1 MRSVLKILVV
11 VVFIFV
17 SATQVLAQVSD
28 ETAVEKTDAKPTET
42 TAQPTVDSDEPVVKP
57 ETPVQTDSDS
67 DSGASTVPRAKPHA
81 RHHDGRFP
89 GASGGIGLDRTLS
102 AAVGVVD
109 TFRLRARLGGFSAS
123 DFPAN
128 GGDNEFI
135 ETGLSVSYTPDDF
148 VEVYLL
154 VGGTSNTNSLGK
166 PELIQTQG
174 DLSLGAK
181 FVGTI
186 SPMVNAGGALH
197 LHFLSDVGSGGI
209 AWGSTSAEF
218 KGLLSIDMKATQN
231 EPIRFNLNIGYFLEN
246 SDTLENGLSEEPT
259 LVQEFGLR
267 TARYDRLSL
276 GLGLEA
282 PLDEPV
288 IPFVEYEVV
297 LPILVELGRRGED
310 SNDYSFFS
318 IPHSVALGLRGFVAD
333 NLSVEGAIRFGLSDQ
348 PYTGVPATPP
358 WLASFALAY
367 HLDPRPVIIEKT
379 VEAPVVAPV
388 LPMLKTFAV
397 TVVDAETNA
406 PIVDA
411 KMGYMTPSDLSSQ
424 LTGSNGSITS
434 YPVADGEVR
443 IRVSATGYLPEE
455 TSVSVGGAEALST
468 EVKLKKDPSDRRG
481 KLKLIVQN
489 KSGRGLSASVQF
501 GGKAR
506 DVTGRTNG
514 KGQYNRE
521 LVPGRYPV
529 TLNAR
534 GFAEVT
540 RNIVITADKALPLT
554 IMLTPLAKP
563 ATVSSGG
570 GAVSSGGG
578 SGLAVVTKKVI
589 RLKRKLSFVK
599 GGAELTAES
608 TRVLS
613 SLAQGLRRVSAIKK
627 VRIGVHTGGRGS
639 MKAQM
644 KLSRARAK
652 SIKAYLVKKK
662 VDRKRLRVRG
672 FGASKP
678 LAPPLTKRGRQ
689 KNQRV
694 EFKIVKVN
702 E

>member
-1 MRSVLKILVV
+1 MRSVLKTLTVLFCLFV
-11 VVFIFV
+11 PFSPVF
-17 SATQVLAQVSD
+17 AQNTDDEVKPK
-28 ETAVEKTDAKPTET
+28 ETAEQAPAKSDKTAD
-42 TAQPTVDSDEPVVKP
+42 KP
-57 ETPVQTDSDS
+57 EAPAILASEADVAAAVPVT
-67 DSGASTVPRAKPHA
+67 PRAKPHA

-109 TFRLRARLGGFSAS
+109 TYRLRARLGGFSTG
-123 DFPAN
+123 DFPVTGA
-128 GGDNEFI
+128 DNDFI
-135 ETGLSVSYTPDDF
+135 ETGLSLSYTPTNF
-148 VEVYLL
+148 SEVYLL

-174 DLSLGAK
+174 DLALGAK
-181 FVGTI
+181 FVGAI
-186 SPMVNAGGALH
+186 SPMVSAGAALN
-197 LHFLSDVGSGGI
+197 LFFLSDVGSGGL
-209 AWGSTSAEF
+209 AWGSTSAEV
-218 KGLLSIDMKATQN
+218 KGLLSVDLKATQN
-231 EPIRFNLNIGYFLEN
+231 EPIRFNLNIGYFMEN
-246 SDTLENGLSEEPT
+246 SDNLENGLSEEPT

-297 LPILVELGRRGED
+297 LPILVELGRRSDD

-333 NLSVEGAIRFGLSDQ
+333 NLSIEGSIRFGLSDQ

-367 HLDPRPVIIEKT
+367 HLDPRPVVIEKT

-388 LPMLKTFAV
+388 LPALKTFNV
-397 TVVDAETNA
+397 MVVDTQTSA

-411 KMGYMTPSDLSSQ
+411 KMGYVTPSNLSPQ
-424 LTGSNGSITS
+424 LTGSTGSITS

-443 IRVSATGYLPEE
+443 IRVSAAGYLPEE
-455 TSVSVGGAEALST
+455 ASVLVDGTEALST
-468 EVKLKKDPSDRRG
+468 EIKLKKDPSDLRG

-489 KSGRGLSASVQF
+489 QSGRGLPASIQF

-506 DVTGRTNG
+506 DVTGRTSA
-514 KGQYNRE
+514 KGLYERE

-534 GFAEVT
+534 GFAEVK
-540 RNIVITADKALPLT
+540 RNIAITADKTLPLT
-554 IMLTPLAKP
+554 IVLTPLAKP
-563 ATVSSGG
+563 AAVSSGG
-570 GAVSSGGG
+570 RAASSGGG
-578 SGLAVVTKKVI
+578 SGLAVVTKKGI

-599 GGAELTAES
+599 GGSELTGDS
-608 TRVLS
+608 LRVLK

-627 VRIGVHTGGRGS
+627 VQIGVHTGGRGS

-652 SIKAYLVKKK
+652 SIKAYLVKNK

-694 EFKIVKVN
+694 KFKIVKVN
-702 E
+702 

>member
-1 MRSVLKILVV
+1 MRSVLKTLIVLGCLFVPV
-11 VVFIFV
+11 SHVF
-17 SATQVLAQVSD
+17 AQSTNGEAKGSETAEQTPAKSD
-28 ETAVEKTDAKPTET
+28 ETAPKE
-42 TAQPTVDSDEPVVKP
+42 
-57 ETPVQTDSDS
+57 ETPAIAEPEAQSAAD
-67 DSGASTVPRAKPHA
+67 APIVPRAKPHA

-89 GASGGIGLDRTLS
+89 GANGGIGLDRTLS
-102 AAVGVVD
+102 ASVGVVD
-109 TFRLRARLGGFSAS
+109 TFRLRARLGGFSTS
-123 DFPAN
+123 DFPVT
-128 GGDNEFI
+128 GSDNEFI
-135 ETGLSVSYTPDDF
+135 ETGLSVSYTPTDF
-148 VEVYLL
+148 SEVYLL
-154 VGGTSNTNSLGK
+154 IGGTSNTNTLGK

-181 FVGTI
+181 FVGAI
-186 SPMVNAGGALH
+186 SPMVSAGAALN
-197 LHFLSDVGSGGI
+197 LFFLSDVGSGGL
-209 AWGSTSAEF
+209 AWGSTSAEL
-218 KGLLSIDMKATQN
+218 KGLLSVDLKATQN
-231 EPIRFNLNIGYFLEN
+231 EPIRFNLNLGYFIEN
-246 SDTLENGLSEEPT
+246 SDNLENGLSEEPT

-297 LPILVELGRRGED
+297 LPILVELGRRSDD

-333 NLSVEGAIRFGLSDQ
+333 NLSIEGSIRFGLSDQ

-367 HLDPRPVIIEKT
+367 HLDPQPVVIEKT
-379 VEAPVVAPV
+379 VEAPVVTPV
-388 LPMLKTFAV
+388 LPVLKTFNV
-397 TVVDAETNA
+397 MVLDAKTSA

-411 KMGYMTPSDLSSQ
+411 KMGYVTSSELSPQ
-424 LTGSNGSITS
+424 LTGTSGSITS
-434 YPVADGEVR
+434 YPFADGEVR

-455 TSVSVGGAEALST
+455 ASVLVGGADALST
-468 EVKLKKDPSDRRG
+468 EIKLKKDPSDRRG

-489 KSGRGLSASVQF
+489 LSGRGLSASIQF

-506 DVTGRTNG
+506 DITGRTSS
-514 KGQYNRE
+514 KGLYDRE
-521 LVPGRYPV
+521 LVPGRYPI

-534 GFAEVT
+534 GFAEVK
-540 RNIVITADKALPLT
+540 RNVVITADKTLPLT
-554 IMLTPLAKP
+554 IVLTPLKKP
-563 ATVSSGG
+563 APVPSSGG
-570 GAVSSGGG
+570 TVSSGGG
-578 SGLAVVTKKVI
+578 SGLAVVTKKGI

-599 GGAELTAES
+599 GGAELTGES
-608 TRVLS
+608 LRVLNA
-613 SLAQGLRRVSAIKK
+613 LAQGLRRVPAIKK
-627 VRIGVHTGGRGS
+627 VQIGVHTGGRGS

-694 EFKIVKVN
+694 KFKIVKVN
-702 E
+702 